1 MKKNSILPV
10 LATVTLLLA
19 IGIVVACTKE
29 NTNKEAAATEAP
41 RNAKDL
47 TLSQQLAAGAF
58 TIWQNCDAAY
68 RDDPSNFLYI
78 CNNEDF
84 DSFYDMVV
92 DSEDMIETIGF
103 LATSVV
109 EGGYLPTGVSP
120 VCVPCNTSLKQFGD
134 NVDAIRAVINDLK
147 LLNDPDTVPCFTPSS
162 IDSCIA
168 HCLEG
173 VGYMDYEEIA
183 WCLLNCSISKIF
195 DRMSIHLAAIKAD
208 E

>member
-1 MKKNSILPV
+1 MKKYITIPV

-29 NTNKEAAATEAP
+29 NTNKTTTSTETP

-47 TLSQQLAAGAF
+47 TPSQELAAAAF
-58 TIWQNCDAAY
+58 SFWQNCDAAY
-68 RDDPSNFLYI
+68 RDNPSNFLYI

-92 DSEDMIETIGF
+92 DSEDMIETIGS
-103 LATSVV
+103 LAESLV
-109 EGGYLPTGVSP
+109 EGGNLPTGDLP
-120 VCVPCNTSLKQFGD
+120 LCVPCNTSLKQFGD

>member
-1 MKKNSILPV
+1 MKKYITIPV

-29 NTNKEAAATEAP
+29 NTNKTTTTEAP
-41 RNAKDL
+41 HNAKDL

-58 TIWQNCDAAY
+58 TFWQNCDAAY

-120 VCVPCNTSLKQFGD
+120 VCVPCNTSLKQFGE
-134 NVDAIRAVINDLK
+134 NVAALRSVINEIK
-147 LLNDPDTVPCFTPSS
+147 YYNDSDTIPCFTTNI
-162 IDSCIA
+162 IDSCIVQ
-168 HCLEG
+168 CLESG
-173 VGYMDYEEIA
+173 GYIDYEEIA
-183 WCLLNCSISKIF
+183 WCLLNCSLKKVHEA
-195 DRMSIHLAAIKAD
+195 MLCHLAAIRID
-208 E
+208 D

>member
-1 MKKNSILPV
+1 MKKYITIPV

-29 NTNKEAAATEAP
+29 NTNKTTTTEAP
-41 RNAKDL
+41 SSGTKDL
-47 TLSQQLAAGAF
+47 TPSQELAAVVF
-58 TIWQNCDAAY
+58 SFWQNCDAAY

-92 DSEDMIETIGF
+92 DSEDMIETIGS

-120 VCVPCNTSLKQFGD
+120 VCVPCNTSLKQFGE
-134 NVDAIRAVINDLK
+134 NVAALRSVINEIK
-147 LLNDPDTVPCFTPSS
+147 YYNDSDTIPCFTPSS
-162 IDSCIA
+162 IDSCIILC
-168 HCLEG
+168 HTTF
-173 VGYMDYEEIA
+173 GYGMNDEDA
-183 WCLLNCSISKIF
+183 WCLLNCSISKEL
-195 DRMSIHLAAIKAD
+195 DRMSRHLAAVKAD